1 METRFALSLT
11 QPWASAMAL
20 GLKRIEIRF
29 EVLGNPV
36 TQGSGKAINDRSGH
50 ARFIPDHRA
59 PLAAWRTDIHN
70 AAEKAAEGRFA
81 PKGTP
86 VWVVASFRLQRPK
99 SAPRRV
105 IRPTTKPDI
114 DKLARAS
121 LDAMTGVVFAD
132 DSQVVSLALSKC
144 YALPDQPPG
153 AVFEV
158 AFTVA
163 ENAETGTEL
172 LL

>member
-1 METRFALSLT
+1 M
-11 QPWASAMAL
+11 
-20 GLKRIEIRF
+20 IRF

-36 TQGSGKAINDRSGH
+36 TQGSGKAINDRAGR

-59 PLAAWRTDIHN
+59 PLADWRMAIRN
-70 AAEKAAEGRFA
+70 AAQNAAAGRFA
-81 PKGTP
+81 PRGTP
-86 VWVVASFRLQRPK
+86 VWVSAAFRLQRPR
-99 SAPRRV
+99 SAPKRV

-144 YALPDQPPG
+144 YALPGQPPG

-158 AFTVA
+158 SFTVA
-163 ENAETGTEL
+163 ENAVTGTEMVQ
-172 LL
+172 